1 MNPVFEVAEEDSEEE
16 EAEVGVVS
24 EAVVEIVIIGTI
36 VKAVNPV
43 FEVVEATLGAKT
55 VVAEWSSVG
64 STQIKFGKWPTLLPL
79 LLWKHLEGK
88 LLYDYLKNSRPENLN
103 KCRQKNS

>member
-1 MNPVFEVAEEDSEEE
+1 MFEVAAEDSEAEE
-16 EAEVGVVS
+16 VAEVGVVS

-36 VKAVNPV
+36 VKAANPV
-43 FEVVEATLGAKT
+43 FEVVEVPLGANT

-64 STQIKFGKWPTLLPL
+64 STRIKLGRWPTLPPL

-88 LLYDYLKNSRPENLN
+88 LLHDYFKHS
-103 KCRQKNS
+103 RQKKTREIK